1 MLMGGNGSDLL
12 AGDRGQDMLTGGGGN
27 DTFILAGGLSASA
40 ILISADVI
48 TDLAMGDKIGLTD
61 GIGFANLT
69 FESVSLQ
76 LDGGAS
82 VASWAIKSG
91 NNYLGI
97 VQGVSE
103 SQLTAI
109 VFVNCNGNRSEK
121 FTYAAF
127 KCAVVIGWVAPISN
141 KLEGSNFVKPLCV
154 EYNYN
159 NDNQTRVRGRS
170 ADADSPTGSDY
181 HY

>member
-1 MLMGGNGSDLL
+1 LTVDCNDTIGGGKEDDILMGGNGCDLL

-40 ILISADVI
+40 TLISADVI
-48 TDLAMGDKIGLTD
+48 ADLAMGDKIGLTD

-69 FESVSLQ
+69 FEAVSLQ

-82 VASWAIKSG
+82 VASWAMKSG

-103 SQLTAI
+103 SQLTSS
-109 VFVNCNGNRSEK
+109 VFV
-121 FTYAAF
+121 
-127 KCAVVIGWVAPISN
+127 
-141 KLEGSNFVKPLCV
+141 
-154 EYNYN
+154 
-159 NDNQTRVRGRS
+159 S
-170 ADADSPTGSDY
+170 AT
-181 HY
+181 